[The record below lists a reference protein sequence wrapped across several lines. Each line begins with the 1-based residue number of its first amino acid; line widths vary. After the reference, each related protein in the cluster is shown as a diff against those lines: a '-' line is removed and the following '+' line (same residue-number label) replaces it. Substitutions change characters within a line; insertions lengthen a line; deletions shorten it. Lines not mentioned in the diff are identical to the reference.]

1 MLFVNELLSQIPN
14 VRMFFA
20 SPNYL
25 VAYALLIAF
34 FLQVIEIHNGQ
45 RALTLEVHN
54 HSPDKHLLCAN
65 QTSVYHHVNHT
76 ILQYQLYLSAHSQPK
91 MFSHHPIDN
100 HLLQSFFQLNYAP
113 DWFDH
118 DTAMYLLLKNE

>member
-1 MLFVNELLSQIPN
+1 MLSVNELLSQIPN

-25 VAYALLIAF
+25 VVYAPLIEF
-34 FLQVIEIHNGQ
+34 FVQANEIHNGQ
-45 RALTLEVHN
+45 RASTLEVHN
-54 HSPDKHLLCAN
+54 HSHDTHLLCAN
-65 QTSVYHHVNHT
+65 QTLVYHHVNHT
-76 ILQYQLYLSAHSQPK
+76 TSQYQLYLSAHSQPK
-91 MFSHHPIDN
+91 TFSHHPIDN
-100 HLLQSFFQLNYAP
+100 HLLQSFFLLNYAP